1 MPIPSKLRIAIVG
14 AGPGG
19 LTLARVLHLH
29 GVEALLFEKERA
41 PSDRSQ
47 GGSLD
52 MHVDSGQF
60 AVEVA
65 GLGSEFKAIARYGDQ
80 ESRIY
85 DKHGNLIFIDTK
97 VEGKDRPEVDRG
109 QLRQMLIDSVP
120 SGTVRWNHALEA
132 VIPASDGTSEL
143 LFQNGTKGQFDL
155 VVGADGAWSRVRPIL
170 SKAQPLYSGVTFME
184 MGIDDVDQRHPALAR
199 MAGRGLT
206 FALGDSK
213 ALVSH
218 RDANA
223 HLGIYAALRC
233 PDDWIRKGG
242 LDTSSPSAAKASL
255 AGHFSGW
262 SDSLLEFIRQSG
274 DKMTP
279 RAIYGLEPGHSWEH
293 RRGITLLGD
302 AAHLMSP
309 FGGDGANLAMLD
321 AAELGRILVLE
332 ENFDDAVRVW
342 ESAVA
347 SRAAPPA
354 ISAWMALD
362 DVFGEEGLAHMVRT
376 MQSHTT

>member
-1 MPIPSKLRIAIVG
+1 M
-14 AGPGG
+14 
-19 LTLARVLHLH
+19 
-29 GVEALLFEKERA
+29 
-41 PSDRSQ
+41 
-47 GGSLD
+47 
-52 MHVDSGQF
+52 
-60 AVEVA
+60 
-65 GLGSEFKAIARYGDQ
+65 
-80 ESRIY
+80 
-85 DKHGNLIFIDTK
+85 
-97 VEGKDRPEVDRG
+97 
-109 QLRQMLIDSVP
+109 
-120 SGTVRWNHALEA
+120 
-132 VIPASDGTSEL
+132 
-143 LFQNGTKGQFDL
+143 
-155 VVGADGAWSRVRPIL
+155 
-170 SKAQPLYSGVTFME
+170 YSGVTFME
-184 MGIDDVDQRHPALAR
+184 MGIVDVDQRHPTLAR

-274 DKMTP
+274 DKITP

-321 AAELGRILVLE
+321 AAELGQILVRE

-376 MQSHTT
+376 MQSHAG